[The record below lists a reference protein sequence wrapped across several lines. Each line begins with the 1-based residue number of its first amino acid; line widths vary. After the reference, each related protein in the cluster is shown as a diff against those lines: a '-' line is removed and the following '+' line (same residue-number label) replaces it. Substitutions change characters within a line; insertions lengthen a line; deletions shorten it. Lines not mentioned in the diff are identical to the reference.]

1 MAQRIATIGELG
13 NGVRLAAG
21 RAIERRPALPATFW
35 VDVVSKL
42 MLIGL
47 LVFAVVRDDLPQFQ
61 GKAMVGRALTYPI
74 STLLVPVIFA
84 LVRRSG
90 RRADYPYGLD
100 ITLGLPF
107 LIDTAGNALNLYDT
121 VSWWDDLNHLVN
133 WGILAAGFG
142 FFMLMRP
149 VGKLSTAGLT
159 VGFGAV
165 TAILWEVAEYITFV
179 RHSPELA
186 TAYTDTLGD
195 LGLGLMGSAIAAVVM
210 GWVLWPR
217 RNRTFE

>member
-1 MAQRIATIGELG
+1 MVTT
-13 NGVRLAAG
+13 
-21 RAIERRPALPATFW
+21 ALPMRSRLSLPPVFW
-35 VDVVSKL
+35 IDIASKL
-42 MLIGL
+42 ALVSL
-47 LVFAVVRDDLPQFQ
+47 LLFAVIRDDLPQFQ
-61 GKAMVGRALTYPI
+61 GKAMIGRALVYPL
-74 STLLVPVIFA
+74 STLLVPIIFA
-84 LVRRSG
+84 LVWRSG

-121 VSWWDDLNHLVN
+121 IVWWDDLNHLVN

-142 FFMLMRP
+142 FFLLMRP
-149 VGKLSTAGLT
+149 IGKLSTSGLT

-179 RHSPELA
+179 RHSPELQ

-195 LGLGLMGSAIAAVVM
+195 LLLGLGGSIIAGVIM
-210 GWVLWPR
+210 GWILWPR
-217 RNRTFE
+217 RQQS